1 MDSRVELI
9 CEHIVG
15 DINMAV
21 ATGRRPKAISVSKQ
35 AVDQAG
41 ALLGQLPEKPKE
53 NLSLRDAIDQLQEEI
68 KEALSKGYTY
78 IDLAGLLA
86 NKDILISPATLKRYV
101 SMGRGRAA
109 QARKEAAVKTPR
121 RRKNADLT
129 ETESDAS
136 AESATA
142 ATDSGQ
148 RKRRS
153 TKTAEA
159 PLEEAPKTEAKQTTG
174 RRRSSAKPTTSTSTS
189 GRGRKKSGT

>member
-1 MDSRVELI
+1 
-9 CEHIVG
+9 
-15 DINMAV
+15 MAV

-78 IDLAGLLA
+78 IDVAGLLA

-109 QARKEAAVKTPR
+109 QARKDAAVKTPR
-121 RRKNADLT
+121 RRKNAALT
-129 ETESDAS
+129 EMGSDAPADSS
-136 AESATA
+136 ADS
-142 ATDSGQ
+142 DSGQ
-148 RKRRS
+148 RKRRGAKVVE
-153 TKTAEA
+153 T
-159 PLEEAPKTEAKQTTG
+159 PVEEAPKAETKPTTG
-174 RRRSSAKPTTSTSTS
+174 RRRSAAKPSTSTSTS

>member
-1 MDSRVELI
+1 VNY
-9 CEHIVG
+9 IVG

-68 KEALSKGYTY
+68 KDALSKGYTY
-78 IDLAGLLA
+78 IDVAGLLA

-109 QARKEAAVKTPR
+109 QARKEAAAKAPR
-121 RRKNADLT
+121 RSRKTTADV
-129 ETESDAS
+129 ETASDAPEDTSTADS
-136 AESATA
+136 A
-142 ATDSGQ
+142 SGQ

-153 TKTAEA
+153 SAAKVIEA
-159 PLEEAPKTEAKQTTG
+159 PMEEAPKAQAKQTTG
-174 RRRSSAKPTTSTSTS
+174 RRRSAAKPTASTSTS

>member
-1 MDSRVELI
+1 
-9 CEHIVG
+9 
-15 DINMAV
+15 MAV

-78 IDLAGLLA
+78 NDVAGLLA

-109 QARKEAAVKTPR
+109 QARKDAAKAPR
-121 RRKNADLT
+121 RTRKTSVDLS
-129 ETESDAS
+129 ESESDA
-136 AESATA
+136 AIESATA
-142 ATDSGQ
+142 DSVPS

-153 TKTAEA
+153 SAAQTVET
-159 PLEEAPKTEAKQTTG
+159 PVEEAPKTATKQTTG
-174 RRRSSAKPTTSTSTS
+174 RRRSAAKPTSASTSAS
-189 GRGRKKSGT
+189 GRGRKKPGI